1 MLTFIDKKQLLAK
14 RLNNPDNFTST
25 TMNIIK
31 ELKFLN
37 MENVTKF
44 LSQEESYRI
53 LSVYFYLFIVM
64 TMQITWIIAEKI
76 KFL

>member
-1 MLTFIDKKQLLAK
+1 MLTFIDKKQLLPQEQYKA
-14 RLNNPDNFTST
+14 DNLTTT

-31 ELKFLN
+31 ELKFLI

-44 LSQEESYRI
+44 LSHEDSTRI

-64 TMQITWIIAEKI
+64 TMKLT
-76 KFL
+76 